1 MLFGICFVLF
11 CFVIASLDFQS
22 FIDPRCEDGKLVWRL
37 KGSDEPVTDRRRTA
51 DQSIPVL
58 ASQPSDFK
66 GGSAN
71 SPLHPLNVADLE
83 ENSIS
88 TSPINKAND
97 SHF

>member
-1 MLFGICFVLF
+1 MYLFCFVLF
-11 CFVIASLDFQS
+11 FQSVDFQS
-22 FIDPRCEDGKLVWRL
+22 FIDPRCEDGKIAWRL

-51 DQSIPVL
+51 DQSIPAL

-88 TSPINKAND
+88 TTPINKAND

>member
-1 MLFGICFVLF
+1 MGHFQCFF
-11 CFVIASLDFQS
+11 FFFAPADFQRLS
-22 FIDPRCEDGKLVWRL
+22 LTPGCEYRKIVWSL

-51 DQSIPVL
+51 DQSIPELV
-58 ASQPSDFK
+58 SQTSDFK

-71 SPLHPLNVADLE
+71 SPTPLNVADLE

-88 TSPINKAND
+88 TTPINKAND